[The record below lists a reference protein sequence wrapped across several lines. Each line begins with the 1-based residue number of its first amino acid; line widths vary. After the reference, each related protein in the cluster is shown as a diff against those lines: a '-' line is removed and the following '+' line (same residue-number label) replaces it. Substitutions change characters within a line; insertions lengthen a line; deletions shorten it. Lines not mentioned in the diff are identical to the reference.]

1 MRGRPYH
8 IARVLL
14 ALPRNEQR
22 EVPLLVSA
30 ATLRAVRRI
39 LVIAALLMVALLV
52 GLPMLGGAPNLS
64 ALPSRDR
71 AVAIGNGLELNVS
84 EVGSGTPVVLVHGLP
99 SNIGD
104 WARVPE
110 KLAALGHRV
119 VVYDRA
125 GYGWSSRPPVA
136 TDAYTLGSNARE
148 LGALLD
154 QLEIPRAA
162 LVGWSYGGGIVQTF
176 ALDHPE
182 RVSQLVLLGSVG
194 PAIEHEPRDFI
205 GRLGRSPIGPAV
217 FRYVTSVPSLGRGV
231 LEDALANLFSGTR
244 NIPPGFLDRSAAQMA
259 LPGTVDSWLAEERNG
274 GYSQLRPEAIQT
286 PTLVLHGDD
295 DRAVA
300 ASVAE
305 DLAKRLPNGKL
316 VFVQGGSHMLPVTHP
331 DLVAARVH
339 EWVAQP

>member
-8 IARVLL
+8 IARALL
-14 ALPRNEQR
+14 ALRRNERR
-22 EVPLLVSA
+22 EVPLLGST

-39 LVIAALLMVALLV
+39 LVIAVVLGVALLV

-64 ALPSRDR
+64 ALPPRDR
-71 AVAIGNGLELNVS
+71 AVAIGDGLELNVS
-84 EVGSGTPVVLVHGLP
+84 EVGRGTPVVLVHGLP

-104 WARVPE
+104 WASVPE

-136 TDAYTLGSNARE
+136 ADAYTLGSNARE

-176 ALDHPE
+176 ALEHPE
-182 RVSQLVLLGSVG
+182 RVSQLVLLGSAG
-194 PAIEHEPRDFI
+194 PAIGDEPSDFI
-205 GRLGRSPIGPAV
+205 GRLGRSPIGPPL
-217 FRYVTSVPSLGRGV
+217 FRYLTSVPALGRGV
-231 LEDALANLFSGTR
+231 IEGALAELFSGAG
-244 NIPPGFLDRSAAQMA
+244 NIPPGFRERSAAQMA

-274 GYSQLRPEAIQT
+274 GYSKLRPEAIQT

-295 DRAVA
+295 DRGVP

-305 DLAKRLPNGKL
+305 DLAKRLPNAKL
-316 VFVQGGSHMLPVTHP
+316 VLVPEGSHMLPVTHP

-339 EWVAQP
+339 EWVTQP